1 MKENLDRVKLIKPDT
16 VKAREVALG
25 SKFIVRNLRTG
36 EEIGYSMLGPWDGSP
51 EDGVLSYLS
60 PLGQVFHGRKE
71 GEEFE
76 AQLPGGTENYKLL
89 SVGSFFDLES
99 QEA

>member
-1 MKENLDRVKLIKPDT
+1 
-16 VKAREVALG
+16 
-25 SKFIVRNLRTG
+25 
-36 EEIGYSMLGPWDGSP
+36 MLGPWDGSP

-60 PLGQVFHGRKE
+60 PLGQVFHGRTE

-76 AQLPGGTENYKLL
+76 AQLPGGSETFKLL
-89 SVGSFFDLES
+89 KLGSFFDGEP